1 MMKESGNLSLR
12 STSVNKRRSIL
23 AGLAIASLLAVA
35 GPASADSGG
44 VPHGSPDTCGVGQAE
59 TVDFR
64 SDSTLP
70 GVSEISLYP
79 PVAFGC
85 TGKH

>member
-1 MMKESGNLSLR
+1 MSMLSR
-12 STSVNKRRSIL
+12 FVATMVACL
-23 AGLAIASLLAVA
+23 ALLGFGAVA
-35 GPASADSGG
+35 LADGGG

-64 SDSTLP
+64 NDPSLP
-70 GVSEISLYP
+70 GVSEIKLYP

-85 TGKH
+85 TGKPS

>member
-1 MMKESGNLSLR
+1 MMRFPSKSTAAVAVALTLLSL
-12 STSVNKRRSIL
+12 S
-23 AGLAIASLLAVA
+23 AG
-35 GPASADSGG
+35 ASADPGG
-44 VPHGSPDTCGVGQAE
+44 VPHGSPDTCGVGRAE

-64 SDSTLP
+64 LDPTLP

-85 TGKH
+85 TGQPS